1 MIRRQLIRWGVCLGT
16 SWALKR
22 GVDWYR
28 GRDGNMALR
37 LAEAGERAGD
47 VEQSYPYGDGPVPV
61 GFPSSVPLLPNR
73 QVVATRVLPREKKT
87 YWKLDYWA
95 HARAQEALAYHER
108 GFEQAGWTVEPARRE
123 GGVADLGKEG
133 CAGGGGV
140 CVGPGFVRGAGSA
153 GDGGG
158 AARALTA
165 RPGAAAGRAG
175 PAPPRGPPT
184 AVSAGGA

>member
-37 LAEAGERAGD
+37 LAEAGEQAGD
-47 VEQSYPYGDGPVPV
+47 VEQSYPFGDGPVPV

-73 QVVATRVLPREKKT
+73 QVVATRAMPREKKT

-95 HARAQEALAYHER
+95 HARAREAVAYHER
-108 GFEQAGWTVEPARRE
+108 GFAQAGWTVEPARRE
-123 GGVADLGKEG
+123 GKEG
-133 CAGGGGV
+133 NGKGGWLVWARKDGMEAEV
-140 CVGPGFVRGAGSA
+140 YVWDRGSSEQQAVQV
-153 GDGGG
+153 
-158 AARALTA
+158 TVEE
-165 RPGAAAGRAG
+165 
-175 PAPPRGPPT
+175 PRGR
-184 AVSAGGA
+184 